1 MVHIYNMKWDMY
13 EMLVSTERGKEG
25 EERERRRETERQREE
40 GEEGEIGRGHISNQQ
55 SIPACASMKPCL
67 EASGKDAIYLWTV
80 QLGFPFKS
88 LSRLII
94 Y

>member
-1 MVHIYNMKWDMY
+1 M
-13 EMLVSTERGKEG
+13 STERGKEG
-25 EERERRRETERQREE
+25 GRRNGEKARDRETEREE

-67 EASGKDAIYLWTV
+67 EASGKDAIYLWMV